1 MKTCKEISEILC
13 QDQELSLLKR
23 TELKMHLLMCGNCS
37 AYAAHLKMMRDGF
50 RKLFSKLTELD
61 KSKVKDLEA
70 QVIEKIN
77 KKN

>member
-23 TELKMHLLMCGNCS
+23 TELKMHLLMCANCS
-37 AYAAHLKMMRDGF
+37 VYATHLKMMREGF
-50 RKLFSKLTELD
+50 RKLFSKLTEIN
-61 KSKVKDLEA
+61 KSKVKEFEA

-77 KKN
+77 NKS

>member
-23 TELKMHLLMCGNCS
+23 TELKMHLLMCANCS

-50 RKLFSKLTELD
+50 RKLFSKLTETD
-61 KSKVKDLEA
+61 KTKVKELEA
-70 QVIEKIN
+70 QVIAKIN
-77 KKN
+77 KRN